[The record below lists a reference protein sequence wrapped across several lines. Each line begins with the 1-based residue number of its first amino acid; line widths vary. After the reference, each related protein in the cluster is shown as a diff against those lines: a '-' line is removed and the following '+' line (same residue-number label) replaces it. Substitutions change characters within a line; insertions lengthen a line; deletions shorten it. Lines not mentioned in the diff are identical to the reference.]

1 MSRPDAGWDPLDP
14 AELRD
19 TFGRIDPVP
28 ADLLERLSRAFELRR
43 HDTELARLA
52 DVESAAPD
60 RAIDPS
66 DADEQF
72 NFVSA
77 RCTVTALL
85 SSTDSGEF
93 RDELV
98 LTGTVEHA
106 TPAAF
111 LVETPRAV
119 TAGIVTGQTIR
130 AQGLRRGPTRMCL
143 VMAGEPE
150 PWLLETEW
158 VTL

>member
-1 MSRPDAGWDPLDP
+1 MSQPDAGRDPLDP

-19 TFGRIDPVP
+19 TFSRIDPVP

-43 HDTELARLA
+43 DDTELARLA
-52 DVESAAPD
+52 DVEAATSESAAALVD
-60 RAIDPS
+60 V
-66 DADEQF
+66 DERF

-77 RCTVTALL
+77 RCTVTTVLASADADLF
-85 SSTDSGEF
+85 GGG
-93 RDELV
+93 LV

-106 TPAAF
+106 TPTAF
-111 LVETPRAV
+111 LVETPGSMS
-119 TAGIVTGQTIR
+119 AGIVAGQTIR
-130 AQGLRRGPTRMCL
+130 AEGLRRGPTRMCL
-143 VMAGEPE
+143 VMAGEPD